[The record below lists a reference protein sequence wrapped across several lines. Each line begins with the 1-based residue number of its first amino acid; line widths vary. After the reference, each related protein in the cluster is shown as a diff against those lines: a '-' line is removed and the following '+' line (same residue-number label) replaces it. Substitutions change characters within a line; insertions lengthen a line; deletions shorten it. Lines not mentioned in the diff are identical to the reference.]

1 MKRLN
6 ARGTAKYVFTALL
19 VWWILRTVPL
29 AHIVEAI
36 RNSHTQDV
44 LAGILAL
51 VVARPIMALRMKRIT
66 DQQGLSLTVPQLIEI
81 SLVSTFY
88 GAFLPG
94 SLSGGLIRWHRI
106 ASQDQKPTAALTA
119 IAFDRL
125 MDTITAVTFGLV
137 CWIASAPERN
147 FVGLGLVTAFLGV
160 TAVYLIA
167 FHPGG
172 SHATFTSVGKRIQPL
187 IPAFA
192 RRKLELLSKA
202 ASHYHTIRGRS
213 LAVVFALSMAVHVLG
228 TLSFA
233 FLARSLGMEI
243 PFMEL
248 AWIRICAMLIGMVP
262 FTIGGL
268 GMQEGALLILF
279 RPYGYPAPA
288 IVALS
293 FMKLVSNFLVASLGG
308 MLELQQL
315 FTAGRQP
322 AATRRPCESA

>member
-88 GAFLPG
+88 GTFLPG

-147 FVGLGLVTAFLGV
+147 FVGLGLVTAFRRVRAL
-160 TAVYLIA
+160 
-167 FHPGG
+167 HGG
-172 SHATFTSVGKRIQPL
+172 PC
-187 IPAFA
+187 A
-192 RRKLELLSKA
+192 R
-202 ASHYHTIRGRS
+202 H
-213 LAVVFALSMAVHVLG
+213 
-228 TLSFA
+228 
-233 FLARSLGMEI
+233 
-243 PFMEL
+243 
-248 AWIRICAMLIGMVP
+248 
-262 FTIGGL
+262 
-268 GMQEGALLILF
+268 ALL
-279 RPYGYPAPA
+279 R
-288 IVALS
+288 LS
-293 FMKLVSNFLVASLGG
+293 RSIARHGDSVHGAGLDQDLRHADRHGTVHHRRVRD
-308 MLELQQL
+308 
-315 FTAGRQP
+315 AGRR
-322 AATRRPCESA
+322 AAHPVPSVRVSGAGDRRPVVHETCE